1 MQKAS
6 VDAAVPPIRVL
17 DPLEHRT
24 ILGVLSLL
32 ITTCLLTPEMVSLL
46 PGFFIKMP
54 QRT

>member
-6 VDAAVPPIRVL
+6 VDVAIPPTCVL

-24 ILGVLSLL
+24 TFGVLNLL

-46 PGFFIKMP
+46 PGLFIRMP
-54 QRT
+54 QQI